1 MLVGKQHHHA
11 GTLGKWEKGCATWW
25 EEQREM
31 GKSGQGMLRVSPGA
45 QAWAASDLTLE
56 GLSTSVAKRA
66 SELHPVGKKDIACLS
81 SSACLPLLYS
91 FRPTKPE
98 GSQNMTKK
106 GSQGRICK
114 TNNKQAQQSSVET

>member
-25 EEQREM
+25 GSPERD
-31 GKSGQGMLRVSPGA
+31 GKIRTQGMLRVSPGA

-66 SELHPVGKKDIACLS
+66 AELHPVNIRKTSLVCPP
-81 SSACLPLLYS
+81 LPAFLTLQLQT
-91 FRPTKPE
+91 R
-98 GSQNMTKK
+98 
-106 GSQGRICK
+106 
-114 TNNKQAQQSSVET
+114 